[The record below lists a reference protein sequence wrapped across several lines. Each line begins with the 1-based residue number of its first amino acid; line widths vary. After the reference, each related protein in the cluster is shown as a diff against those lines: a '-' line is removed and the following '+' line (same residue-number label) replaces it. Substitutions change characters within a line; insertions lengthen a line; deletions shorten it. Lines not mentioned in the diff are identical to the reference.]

1 MTCKLSESANGH
13 DNTGAADVTSAR
25 WAYGWR
31 RREDMPV
38 DGCRQHSAHEDGI
51 GFELYDSFATCR
63 FGGNVAGVVV
73 SATTIAPCLMQQIAR
88 ELGAP
93 TTGFAHAGPGK
104 PVTIRFFTPRQEI
117 GACGHVTVAVATAL
131 AERSIWR
138 TGDGQVHAITPAG
151 PLSISLRAAATDIS
165 APGTL
170 LVGLAYQPRPLRPGS
185 VRREAVEAALAM
197 PTDPA
202 RPIEMIGTGLRHLV
216 VPAAAQQA
224 LARLAPSEA
233 ALDALAASCGAD
245 TVCVFTRLGEHR
257 VRMRDLCAPIG
268 ALEEPAS
275 GTTSAA
281 LAAYLTWHAA
291 ASGDAPITIEQGVE
305 MGRPSRIEVHVQ
317 TRRGQTVA
325 TVWGSAIKTASGTIF
340 LAGN

>member
-1 MTCKLSESANGH
+1 
-13 DNTGAADVTSAR
+13 
-25 WAYGWR
+25 
-31 RREDMPV
+31 MPV

-170 LVGLAYQPRPLRPGS
+170 LAGLAYRPRPLRPGS

-291 ASGDAPITIEQGVE
+291 ASGDVPITIEQGVE
-305 MGRPSRIEVHVQ
+305 MGRPSQIEVHVQ

>member
-1 MTCKLSESANGH
+1 
-13 DNTGAADVTSAR
+13 
-25 WAYGWR
+25 
-31 RREDMPV
+31 V
-38 DGCRQHSAHEDGI
+38 DGFRQHSAHEDGI
-51 GFELYDSFATCR
+51 GFELYDSFATRR

-93 TTGFAHAGPGK
+93 TTGFAHAGPGQ

-117 GACGHVTVAVATAL
+117 GACGHATVAVATAL
-131 AERSIWR
+131 AEQSIWR
-138 TGDGQVHAITPAG
+138 TGDGQVQAITPAG
-151 PLSISLRAAATDIS
+151 PLSISLRAAAS
-165 APGTL
+165 LPGTL
-170 LVGLAYQPRPLRPGS
+170 LAGLAYQPRPLRPGS

-202 RPIEMIGTGLRHLV
+202 RPIEMIGTGLRHLI

-233 ALDALAASCGAD
+233 ALKALAASCGAD

-281 LAAYLTWHAA
+281 LAAYLTWHVA
-291 ASGDAPITIEQGVE
+291 ASGDTPITIEQGIE

-317 TRRGQTVA
+317 KRRGQTVA

-340 LAGN
+340 RAGK

>member
-1 MTCKLSESANGH
+1 VSPSPAGCGVGE
-13 DNTGAADVTSAR
+13 
-25 WAYGWR
+25 
-31 RREDMPV
+31 PV
-38 DGCRQHSAHEDGI
+38 DGFRRLGSYEEGT
-51 GFELYDSFATCR
+51 GFELYDSFATRR

-73 SATTIAPCLMQQIAR
+73 SATTIAPCLMQQIAG

-93 TTGFAHAGPGK
+93 TTGFAHAGPGQ

-117 GACGHVTVAVATAL
+117 GACGHVSVAVATAL

-151 PLSISLRAAATDIS
+151 PLSISLRAAATAAS
-165 APGTL
+165 SPGTL
-170 LVGLAYQPRPLRPGS
+170 LAGLAYQPRLLRQGS

-202 RPIEMIGTGLRHLV
+202 RPIEMIGTGLRRLV

-233 ALDALAASCGAD
+233 AVDTLAASCGAD

-257 VRMRDLCAPIG
+257 ARMRDLCAPIG

-291 ASGDAPITIEQGVE
+291 ASGDAPIAIEQGVE

-325 TVWGSAIKTASGTIF
+325 TVSGSAIKTASGTIF
-340 LAGN
+340 LAGK

>member
-1 MTCKLSESANGH
+1 VSPNPAGCGVGE
-13 DNTGAADVTSAR
+13 
-25 WAYGWR
+25 
-31 RREDMPV
+31 PV
-38 DGCRQHSAHEDGI
+38 GGFRQHGSHEDGI
-51 GFELYDSFATCR
+51 GFELYDSYAARR

-93 TTGFAHAGPGK
+93 TTGFAHAGPGQ

-117 GACGHVTVAVATAL
+117 GACGHATVAVASAL
-131 AERSIWR
+131 ADRSIWP
-138 TGDGQVHAITPAG
+138 TGHGQVHAITPAG
-151 PLSISLRAAATDIS
+151 SLCISLRAAATAAS
-165 APGTL
+165 PGTL
-170 LVGLAYQPRPLRPGS
+170 LAGLAYQPRPLRPGS
-185 VRREAVEAALAM
+185 VRREAVEEALAM

-233 ALDALAASCGAD
+233 ALDTLAASCGAD
-245 TVCVFTRLGEHR
+245 TVCVFTLPGEHR

-340 LAGN
+340 LAGK